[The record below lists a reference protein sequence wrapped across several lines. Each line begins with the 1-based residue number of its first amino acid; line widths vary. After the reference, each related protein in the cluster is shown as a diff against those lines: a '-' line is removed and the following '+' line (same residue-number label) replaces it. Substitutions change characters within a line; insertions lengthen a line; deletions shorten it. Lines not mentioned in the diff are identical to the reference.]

1 MYIDN
6 IYDKNFRTSKRTV
19 WRIEFRVVQNF
30 DVVSN
35 KVLISDETDC
45 TIHIYPPPISI
56 LFLLPSYRFETRMFE
71 TNWND
76 SSLLRHLRPIWNK
89 RYGRDSDPKSIQIY
103 EKYRD
108 WIQSNN
114 NNNNNNKNN
123 NKEYGG
129 TSHTKCGCIIYNK
142 DSRFL
147 VAYIAATLFYIPTI
161 FSLPTAPVHVAHPM
175 KIAIAEFYEFYRWP
189 EVFGYWFTQSS

>member
-1 MYIDN
+1 MYTNTMITYN
-6 IYDKNFRTSKRTV
+6 NVLIQYRYRCISITYMIKNFRTSKRTV

-35 KVLISDETDC
+35 KALISDETDS

-89 RYGRDSDPKSIQIY
+89 RIRKRQWSK
-103 EKYRD
+103 KYPNI
-108 WIQSNN
+108 WKI
-114 NNNNNNKNN
+114 
-123 NKEYGG
+123 
-129 TSHTKCGCIIYNK
+129 
-142 DSRFL
+142 SRL
-147 VAYIAATLFYIPTI
+147 DTI
-161 FSLPTAPVHVAHPM
+161 
-175 KIAIAEFYEFYRWP
+175 
-189 EVFGYWFTQSS
+189 